1 MSIQVNKYNT
11 EKIKKI
17 FNLKF
22 FLFLLNL
29 NNSCT
34 NLLFKKFNVKTS
46 FLRILIKASIF
57 NRVSNLINSRI
68 LISYPS
74 FEKMSSFSLKF
85 KNSFLF
91 MVLNNKIYSYN
102 QVYNLNILKFT
113 SSISR
118 TNFMLNFSIHY
129 KIITKFFKSL

>member
-1 MSIQVNKYNT
+1 MNTQVNKYNT

-34 NLLFKKFNVKTS
+34 NLLFKKFNIKTN
-46 FLRILIKASIF
+46 FLRTLIKTSIF
-57 NRVSNLINSRI
+57 NRVENLINNRI
-68 LISYPS
+68 LLSYLS
-74 FEKMSSFSLKF
+74 FKEISSFSLKF

-91 MVLNNKIYSYN
+91 MVLKNKIYFYN
-102 QVYNLNILKFT
+102 QVFNLNVFKFT
-113 SSISR
+113 SLVSR
-118 TNFMLNFSIHY
+118 INLLLTFSIHY